1 MYFSSLEG
9 CCTETGFFKFLQA
22 KERYTLKHPSLK
34 VQYKLKNY
42 LMSFDCD
49 VPERRLIFEIQD
61 RRLVV
66 CQDKREDWILHKVVE
81 RPPCQFVELHQVV
94 KVCDSPCVRNKSSI
108 SRHDCDVSTV
118 SINYN
123 AIGYQPSCHN
133 FVSFSK
139 ERGGVAREGRA
150 AVRRPRK

>member
-1 MYFSSLEG
+1 
-9 CCTETGFFKFLQA
+9 
-22 KERYTLKHPSLK
+22 
-34 VQYKLKNY
+34 
-42 LMSFDCD
+42 MSFDCD
-49 VPERRLIFEIQD
+49 VVPERRLIFEIQD

-118 SINYN
+118 STSRRLPSLPPASITMLSGTNLL
-123 AIGYQPSCHN
+123 AIISSAFPRREVAWPERVVQRSGGLENSPSASCL
-133 FVSFSK
+133 
-139 ERGGVAREGRA
+139 RTPGV
-150 AVRRPRK
+150 